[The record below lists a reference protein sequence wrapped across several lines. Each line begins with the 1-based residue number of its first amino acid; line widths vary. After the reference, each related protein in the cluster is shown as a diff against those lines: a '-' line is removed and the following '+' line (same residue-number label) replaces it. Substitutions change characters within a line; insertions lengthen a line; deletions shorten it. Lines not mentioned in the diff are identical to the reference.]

1 MCVRVEGSNYKQDV
15 KIMDAFIL
23 KNMAF
28 TRFLRDGRC
37 VGRAQRGKRLLLE
50 AKLGDEGL

>member
-15 KIMDAFIL
+15 KMMDSFIF